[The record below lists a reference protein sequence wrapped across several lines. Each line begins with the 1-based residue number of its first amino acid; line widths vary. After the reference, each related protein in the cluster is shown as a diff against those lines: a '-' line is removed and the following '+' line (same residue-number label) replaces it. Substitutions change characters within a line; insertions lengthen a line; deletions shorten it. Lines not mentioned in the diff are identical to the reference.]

1 MKKISLL
8 FVVSSLAILTSCS
21 SIIKG
26 KSQVVSIDSNVRGAD
41 IVVNGVT
48 VGQTPYNGPIA
59 RDSSTSITVKKE
71 GYDSKTVTAN
81 TEIEPIFWGNIIFGG
96 VLGSTTDM
104 GTGAMYKY
112 APANFQIDLNK
123 SEGK

>member
-1 MKKISLL
+1 MKKVSLFFL
-8 FVVSSLAILTSCS
+8 VSSLAILTSCS

-26 KSQVVSIDSNVRGAD
+26 RSQVVSIDSNVRGAD

-48 VGQTPYNGPIA
+48 VGQTPYNGPIS

-96 VLGSTTDM
+96 FLGSTTDM